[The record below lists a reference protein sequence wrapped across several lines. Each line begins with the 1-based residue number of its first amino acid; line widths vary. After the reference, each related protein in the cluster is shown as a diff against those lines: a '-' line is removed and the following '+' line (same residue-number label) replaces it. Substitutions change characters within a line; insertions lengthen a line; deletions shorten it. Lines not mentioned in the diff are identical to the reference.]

1 VGVATTW
8 GVALHAQ
15 TLVAAMGVDTEL
27 AAGEGGAAFVYI
39 STCPAIVFQ
48 PESRAAAALEANLK
62 VLTVLAAAT
71 EFVTETLVDV
81 AATLIGAI
89 TAVILAIAEQCLSH
103 TAPTVAQEL

>member
-1 VGVATTW
+1 MAPSCQNISYTPSSHLTSHSFAAVGVATTW

-48 PESRAAAALEANLK
+48 PESRAAAALW
-62 VLTVLAAAT
+62 TQ
-71 EFVTETLVDV
+71 
-81 AATLIGAI
+81 GAWRWGCSKG
-89 TAVILAIAEQCLSH
+89 LGLLS
-103 TAPTVAQEL
+103 